1 MERKDVEQLK
11 QKLIHGE
18 LTEPEQQ
25 DFFNWL
31 KQLDQP
37 ELNAFMQE
45 YSASFEQKTDSVA
58 GAQHEDLANKIEM
71 RLDALAVASMPF
83 WKRSAFK
90 FTAAAA
96 VLVLVCSSILLYFAH
111 SNGSKYA
118 TLSKRNTILSAK
130 PIYGGSDKVLLIL
143 SNGKRIEVNNFTKG
157 QLAVENGYSIE
168 KQSNGLLKYRK
179 INSGAA
185 LSSGNSNTIVTP
197 RGGQYCVSLPDGS
210 RVWMNAESKLTYPV
224 SFSGNTRKIA
234 LQGEAY
240 FEVAHNPKKPFIVDF
255 EGSNV
260 KVLGTHFNIC
270 AYGDGEKPKTTL
282 LQGSVEVSTNNCK
295 KIILPGQQAISSHNI
310 AIIKVDTNHVM
321 GWKNGNFSFEH
332 ERIGT
337 VMGKISRWYDV
348 DIKYQGK
355 VTQEEFVGS
364 IPKSKNLEEVLHRL
378 ELTGLLHFKIEGRS
392 VTIMP

>member
-1 MERKDVEQLK
+1 MEQKDVEQLK

-18 LTEPEQQ
+18 LTESEQQ

-31 KQLDQP
+31 KRLDQP

-45 YSASFEQKTDSVA
+45 YSASFEHKTDSLD
-58 GAQHEDLANKIEM
+58 GPRHEDLANKIEM
-71 RLDALAVASMPF
+71 RLDALSVAKTPY
-83 WKRSAFK
+83 WKHTAFK
-90 FTAAAA
+90 IMAAAA
-96 VLVLVCSSILLYFAH
+96 VLVLVCSAVLLYFAH
-111 SNGSKYA
+111 LNGNKYA
-118 TLSKRNTILSAK
+118 TLSKSTTILRAK

-179 INSGAA
+179 INTAA
-185 LSSGNSNTIVTP
+185 VLAAGNSNTIVTP
-197 RGGQYCVSLPDGS
+197 RGGQYCVNLPDGS
-210 RVWMNAESKLTYPV
+210 KVWLNAESKITYPV
-224 SFSGNTRKIA
+224 VFSGNTRKIA
-234 LQGEAY
+234 LHGEAY

-270 AYGDGEKPKTTL
+270 AYGEGEIPRTTL
-282 LQGSVEVSTNNCK
+282 LQGSVEVSKGDRK

-310 AIIKVDTNHVM
+310 GIVNVDTNHVM

-348 DIKYQGK
+348 DVKYQGE

-378 ELTGLLHFKIEGRS
+378 ELTGLLHFKIKGRS

>member
-37 ELNAFMQE
+37 ELKAFMQE
-45 YSASFEQKTDSVA
+45 YSASFEQQADSVA
-58 GAQHEDLANKIEM
+58 VEQNGDLAKKIEM
-71 RLDALAVASMPF
+71 RLDALEATDTPF

-90 FTAAAA
+90 LMAAAA
-96 VLVLVCSSILLYFAH
+96 VLVLACSSIFLY
-111 SNGSKYA
+111 YA
-118 TLSKRNTILSAK
+118 NVDGNKHTALSKNTTIPHAK
-130 PIYGGSDKVLLIL
+130 PIYGGSDKVILIL
-143 SNGKRIEVNNFTKG
+143 SNGKRIAVNNFTRG

-168 KQSNGLLKYRK
+168 KQNNGLLKYRK
-179 INSGAA
+179 INTAA
-185 LSSGNSNTIVTP
+185 ASASGNSNTIVTP
-197 RGGQYCVSLPDGS
+197 RGGQYCVNLPDGS
-210 RVWMNAESKLTYPV
+210 KVWLNAESKLTYPV
-224 SFSGNTRKIA
+224 VFSGNTRKIA

-240 FEVAHNPKKPFIVDF
+240 FEVAHNPNKPFIVDF

-260 KVLGTHFNIC
+260 KVLGTHFNIS
-270 AYGDGEKPKTTL
+270 AYGDGEIPKTTL
-282 LQGSVEVSTNNCK
+282 LQGSVEISNGDRK
-295 KIILPGQQAISSHNI
+295 KIILPGQQAISSHDIGIVN
-310 AIIKVDTNHVM
+310 VDTNHVM

-348 DIKYQGK
+348 DVKYQGD

-378 ELTGLLHFKIEGRS
+378 ELTGLLHFKIKGRS

>member
-11 QKLIHGE
+11 QKLIQGE

-31 KQLDQP
+31 KQLDEP
-37 ELNAFMQE
+37 ELNAFMQA
-45 YSASFEQKTDSVA
+45 YCASFEQKTDSLA
-58 GAQHEDLANKIEM
+58 GEQHGDLASKIEM
-71 RLDALAVASMPF
+71 RLDALAVANTSY

-90 FTAAAA
+90 LMATAA
-96 VLVLVCSSILLYFAH
+96 VLALICSFIFLYYVH
-111 SNGSKYA
+111 LNGNKHT
-118 TLSKRNTILSAK
+118 TLSTKTTIPHAK
-130 PIYGGSDKVLLIL
+130 PIYGGSDKVMLIL
-143 SNGKRIEVNNFTKG
+143 SNGKRIDVNNFTKG

-179 INSGAA
+179 INTTAA
-185 LSSGNSNTIVTP
+185 LASGNSNTIVTP
-197 RGGQYCVSLPDGS
+197 RGGQYCVNLPDGS
-210 RVWMNAESKLTYPV
+210 KVWMNAESKLTYPV
-224 SFSGNTRKIA
+224 VFSGNIRKIA

-255 EGSNV
+255 QGSNV

-270 AYGDGEKPKTTL
+270 AYGDGETPKTTL
-282 LQGSVEVSTNNCK
+282 LQGSVEVSTGDRK
-295 KIILPGQQAISSHNI
+295 KIILPGQQAISNKDISIVH
-310 AIIKVDTNHVM
+310 VDTNHVM

-332 ERIGT
+332 ERIST

-348 DIKYQGK
+348 DIKYQGE
-355 VTQEEFVGS
+355 VTQEEFIGS

-378 ELTGLLHFKIEGRS
+378 ELTGLLHFKIKGRS

>member
-1 MERKDVEQLK
+1 MERIDVEQLK

-18 LTEPEQQ
+18 LTELEQQ
-25 DFFNWL
+25 DLFNWL

-37 ELNAFMQE
+37 ELYTFMEE
-45 YSASFEQKTDSVA
+45 YSASFEQKTDSLA
-58 GAQHEDLANKIEM
+58 GEQPEGLANKIEM
-71 RLDALAVASMPF
+71 RLDALAVSNMPF

-90 FTAAAA
+90 LMAAAA
-96 VLVLVCSSILLYFAH
+96 VLFLVCSSVFFY
-111 SNGSKYA
+111 YA
-118 TLSKRNTILSAK
+118 NLKGNKRNTLSTSIAIPHAK

-179 INSGAA
+179 INASAT
-185 LSSGNSNTIVTP
+185 LPSGNSNTILTP
-197 RGGQYCVSLPDGS
+197 RGGQYCVNLPDGS
-210 RVWMNAESKLTYPV
+210 KVWLNAESKLTYPV
-224 SFSGNTRKIA
+224 VFSGPTRKIV

-255 EGSNV
+255 KGSNV

-282 LQGSVEVSTNNCK
+282 LQGSVEISTGDRK
-295 KIILPGQQAISSHNI
+295 KIILPGQQAISTHNI
-310 AIIKVDTNHVM
+310 AIVNVDTNHVM

-348 DIKYQGK
+348 DIKYQGE

-364 IPKSKNLEEVLHRL
+364 IPKSRNLEEVLHRL
-378 ELTGLLHFKIEGRS
+378 ELTGLLHFKIKGRS

>member
-1 MERKDVEQLK
+1 MERKNVEQLK
-11 QKLIHGE
+11 QKLIQGE
-18 LTEPEQQ
+18 LTEREQQ

-37 ELNAFMQE
+37 ELDAFMQE
-45 YSASFEQKTDSVA
+45 YSASFEQKADSLA
-58 GAQHEDLANKIEM
+58 GEQHEGLANKIEM
-71 RLDALAVASMPF
+71 RLDALAVAGTPL
-83 WKRSAFK
+83 WKRSVFK
-90 FTAAAA
+90 LMAAAA
-96 VLVLVCSSILLYFAH
+96 VLALICSAIFLYYVKVENTKHTA
-111 SNGSKYA
+111 
-118 TLSKRNTILSAK
+118 LSKSIKIPHAK
-130 PIYGGSDKVLLIL
+130 PIYGGSDKVMLIL
-143 SNGKRIEVNNFTKG
+143 SDGKRIEINNFTKG

-168 KQSNGLLKYRK
+168 KQSNDLLKYRK
-179 INSGAA
+179 INTTAA
-185 LSSGNSNTIVTP
+185 LASGNSNTIVTP
-197 RGGQYCVSLPDGS
+197 RGGQYCVNLPDGS
-210 RVWMNAESKLTYPV
+210 KVWMNAESKLTYPV
-224 SFSGNTRKIA
+224 VFSGPNRKIA

-240 FEVAHNPKKPFIVDF
+240 FEVAHNPKKPFIVGF

-270 AYGDGEKPKTTL
+270 AYGDGEMPKTTL
-282 LQGSVEVSTNNCK
+282 LQGAVEISFGHHK
-295 KIILPGQQAISSHNI
+295 KIISPGQQAISNKDI
-310 AIIKVDTNHVM
+310 GIVNVDTNHVM

-348 DIKYQGK
+348 DIKYQGE

-378 ELTGLLHFKIEGRS
+378 ELTGLLHFKIKGRS

>member
-1 MERKDVEQLK
+1 MEQKDVEQLK
-11 QKLIHGE
+11 QKLILGE

-45 YSASFEQKTDSVA
+45 YSALFEQKTDSLA
-58 GAQHEDLANKIEM
+58 GELHERLTNQIEM
-71 RLDALAVASMPF
+71 RLDALEAANTPF

-90 FTAAAA
+90 LMAAAA
-96 VLVLVCSSILLYFAH
+96 VLVLACSSIFLYY
-111 SNGSKYA
+111 SNLNGHTQTA
-118 TLSKRNTILSAK
+118 LSKSTTIPHAK
-130 PIYGGSDKVLLIL
+130 AIYGGSDKVLLIL

-168 KQSNGLLKYRK
+168 KESNNLLKYRK
-179 INSGAA
+179 INTIIASAPGD
-185 LSSGNSNTIVTP
+185 SNTIVTP
-197 RGGQYCVSLPDGS
+197 RGGQYCVNLPDGS
-210 RVWMNAESKLTYPV
+210 KVWLNAESKLTYPV
-224 SFSGNTRKIA
+224 AFSGNIRKIA

-240 FEVAHNPKKPFIVDF
+240 FEVTHNPDKPFIVCF
-255 EGSNV
+255 KGSNV

-270 AYGDGEKPKTTL
+270 AYNDGETPKTTL
-282 LQGSVEVSTNNCK
+282 LQGSVEVSTGDCK

-310 AIIKVDTNHVM
+310 AIVNIDTNHVM

-348 DIKYQGK
+348 DVKYQGE

-378 ELTGLLHFKIEGRS
+378 ELTGLLHFKIRGRS